1 MCAINYQESIQKNM
15 PVTPSFVLIALVTQ
29 YAFRIV
35 FKLWKSDSDV
45 FVLIIMHA
53 INALSSES
61 RYDALQR
68 VSKRRLTDVDGASDT
83 GT

>member
-1 MCAINYQESIQKNM
+1 M

-29 YAFRIV
+29 YVFRIV

-61 RYDALQR
+61 RYDVLQR